1 MDGGPPSIAP
11 LVAWVTRPERL
22 KGAKDEVEAR
32 SAPGLQYIC
41 VYPPTPG
48 RKNLSGFLGS
58 HDPRRNCLL
67 PRTIRKNLLRKYCQI
82 KIYHKYG
89 FWAGQIFLK
98 LKRQFGVRKARESQL
113 GESLCCDHP
122 SPATGRR
129 RRGVHNAHR
138 EKEAKCHTF
147 AGAHGCQLSMY
158 RRSYIYLN
166 LQKIVNIIV
175 VWKMTGETPDVCH
188 DKRKPGWTLLEH
200 QSASVSI
207 NQHLSAFNSQ

>member
-1 MDGGPPSIAP
+1 MLKKKQKIWHQNEALYGQQIA
-11 LVAWVTRPERL
+11 
-22 KGAKDEVEAR
+22 
-32 SAPGLQYIC
+32 SHIC
-41 VYPPTPG
+41 IYPPTPR

-129 RRGVHNAHR
+129 RRGVHNAHIER
-138 EKEAKCHTF
+138 ERGKMSHFCWCPRVSIVNVQEVIHIPESAKNCQYHCCLKNDRRNS
-147 AGAHGCQLSMY
+147 GCTLRQKKTW
-158 RRSYIYLN
+158 LN
-166 LQKIVNIIV
+166 LIWASISLSQHQPASICIQFS
-175 VWKMTGETPDVCH
+175 
-188 DKRKPGWTLLEH
+188 KRKY
-200 QSASVSI
+200 I
-207 NQHLSAFNSQ
+207 